1 MEENKKELQ
10 EAINTMRKFMKQLTI
25 PDEMLQQ
32 VAEISEILALVS
44 ELAKSQVVLNHIHS
58 EVRGLKEILKGYYY

>member
-1 MEENKKELQ
+1 
-10 EAINTMRKFMKQLTI
+10 MKQLTI

-44 ELAKSQVVLNHIHS
+44 ELPKSQVVLNHIPS
-58 EVRGLKEILKGYYY
+58 EVRGLKETLKGYYY

>member
-58 EVRGLKEILKGYYY
+58 EVRGLKETLKGYYY